1 MGTEVAFT
9 ERLQTAIQ
17 DVYVPEI
24 KAELDMALKEALT
37 IARQHLD
44 RQIRLVMDTA
54 IESIK
59 DLVTVRLSATRTAG
73 VDVVITYPLPKEV
86 K

>member
-24 KAELDMALKEALT
+24 RAELDMALKEALT